1 MRFTSGR
8 GRGTGRG
15 RGRFSGR
22 GGRSGQGRSSQ
33 SKPNQKKTI
42 TDYKYVLGGGNG
54 TNVSDFNE
62 VTKYLLNHIQKTYV
76 HGGDIQTAMKDRKEF
91 DFEQHMP
98 TKKSSTNSALQVR
111 VLEDEAHEA
120 VFKAEIQ
127 QFVKRKDNYMSN
139 RSKVYALLW
148 QQCARTMQN
157 KIQARADFTSKIEND
172 PIKLLNAIEEHALS
186 YEETKYDMSSI
197 SDAMRQLLTIRQK
210 DDEDLI
216 TYTERFKTVVNVA

>member
-1 MRFTSGR
+1 
-8 GRGTGRG
+8 
-15 RGRFSGR
+15 
-22 GGRSGQGRSSQ
+22 
-33 SKPNQKKTI
+33 
-42 TDYKYVLGGGNG
+42 
-54 TNVSDFNE
+54 
-62 VTKYLLNHIQKTYV
+62 
-76 HGGDIQTAMKDRKEF
+76 
-91 DFEQHMP
+91 MP
-98 TKKSSTNSALQVR
+98 TKLYSTNPEENTR
-111 VLEDEAHEA
+111 KLEDKAHEA

-157 KIQARADFTSKIEND
+157 KIQARADFTSKIENN

-216 TYTERFKTVVNVA
+216 TYTERFKTVVNVATTQLGGPIILTKIVDERRSKPPVIAYDDAKEEAWNRFLAYHCIDRADRDPMNR